1 MDDASRD
8 ALIQR
13 TVRELCAR
21 LSWEPNTLA
30 RRSTARGQSLSGEH
44 WRRYLRG
51 GVALSDKIARAIAA
65 VFNLP
70 DPGLWTAAR
79 LRDDALAADWETLA
93 KFFVAALIEEMKQD
107 LRESRRRTRPA

>member
-30 RRSTARGQSLSGEH
+30 RRSTARGQDLSGEH
-44 WRRYLRG
+44 WRRYLKGERP
-51 GVALSDKIARAIAA
+51 LTDKIARAIAA
-65 VFNLP
+65 VFSLP
-70 DPGLWTAAR
+70 DPGSWTAAR
-79 LRDDALAADWETLA
+79 LRDDALASDWETLGRTFA
-93 KFFVAALIEEMKQD
+93 DALIAEMKED
-107 LRESRRRTRPA
+107 LRQVRRRRPA